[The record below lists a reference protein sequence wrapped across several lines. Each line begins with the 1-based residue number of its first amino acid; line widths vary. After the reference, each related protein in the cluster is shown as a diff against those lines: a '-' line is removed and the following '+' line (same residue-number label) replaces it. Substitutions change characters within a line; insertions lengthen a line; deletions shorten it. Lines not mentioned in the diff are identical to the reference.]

1 MKTYNHWD
9 DEMFEMKAKLDS
21 ILNDN
26 WIYLDNKTL
35 DYVLQPKSLGKPE
48 GYEKWLKSNYVS
60 DRTNATF
67 RRIQKNK
74 ENLLRK
80 RPRGDAPTYV
90 CEHCGYTSQT
100 WYPAAF
106 NRFHNEN
113 CKENKTNKE
122 IK

>member
-1 MKTYNHWD
+1 MKYNHWD
-9 DEMFEMKAKLDS
+9 AEMFEMKAKLDS

-48 GYEKWLKSNYVS
+48 GYDKWLKSNYVS

-67 RRIQKNK
+67 KRIQKNQ
-74 ENLLRK
+74 ENLLKK

-122 IK
+122 NK